1 MKRPAQHSWNL
12 HCLRDLIA
20 PLDRN
25 RAGDLARGLNNLDP
39 ELGLDLDLV
48 VEAAHTLGSVLGL
61 NGDHVL
67 DEARGWASALGNSLL
82 ELTRAATDA
91 REFASARGNAAT
103 HARELASVLGRA
115 ASHARELANDHD
127 HARSHAVVRVRDL
140 DRDLLRDLA
149 RDLARYHGLAGSLA
163 VYLAFHSVT
172 PEVKER
178 VARSAKSMPG
188 RVVALAVRM
197 LPTSERVRY
206 REEYRSELLD
216 PQFLMLP
223 RRKRLGYALRVLV
236 RAPAL
241 RWALREPSHRV
252 ER

>member
-1 MKRPAQHSWNL
+1 MKRPAHRGWGL
-12 HCLRDLIA
+12 DRLRDFIG

-39 ELGLDLDLV
+39 ELGLDLALV
-48 VEAAHTLGSVLGL
+48 FEAAHTLGSALGL

-67 DEARGWASALGNSLL
+67 DEARGWASALGDSL

-91 REFASARGNAAT
+91 SEFASVRADAAS
-103 HARELASVLGRA
+103 HARELASALGRA
-115 ASHARELANDHD
+115 ASHARELASAHD
-127 HARSHAVVRVRDL
+127 HARGHAVVRVRDL
-140 DRDLLRDLA
+140 DRDLPRDLA

-172 PEVKER
+172 LEVKER

-188 RVVALAVRM
+188 RVVAMAVRM
-197 LPTSERVRY
+197 LPASERVRY
-206 REEYRSELLD
+206 REEFRSELLD

-236 RAPAL
+236 RTPAL
-241 RWALREPSHRV
+241 RWVLREPSHRV

>member
-1 MKRPAQHSWNL
+1 MKRPAQHSWGL
-12 HCLRDLIA
+12 DRLRDLIA

-25 RAGDLARGLNNLDP
+25 RAGDLARRLNNLDP

-48 VEAAHTLGSVLGL
+48 VEAARTLVSALGL

-67 DEARGWASALGNSLL
+67 DEARGWASALGDSLL

-91 REFASARGNAAT
+91 REFASSRGD
-103 HARELASVLGRA
+103 A
-115 ASHARELANDHD
+115 ASHARELASALGRTASYVRELAS
-127 HARSHAVVRVRDL
+127 ARDRAHGHAVVRVRDL

-149 RDLARYHGLAGSLA
+149 RDLARDSGLAGSLA
-163 VYLAFHSVT
+163 VYVAFHSVT
-172 PEVKER
+172 LEVKER

-197 LPTSERVRY
+197 LPAAERVRY
-206 REEYRSELLD
+206 REEFRSELLD

-223 RRKRLGYALRVLV
+223 RRQRLRYALWILV
-236 RAPAL
+236 RTPAL
-241 RWALREPSHRV
+241 RWALRELSRRV

>member
-1 MKRPAQHSWNL
+1 MKRPAQRGL
-12 HCLRDLIA
+12 GLDRLRDLIG

-25 RAGDLARGLNNLDP
+25 RAGDLARGLNDLDP

-48 VEAAHTLGSVLGL
+48 VEAAHTLVSALGL
-61 NGDHVL
+61 NGDHAL
-67 DEARGWASALGNSLL
+67 AEARDWASALDNSLL

-91 REFASARGNAAT
+91 REFASARADAAN
-103 HARELASVLGRA
+103 HARELASALGHA
-115 ASHARELANDHD
+115 ASHARELASARDHD
-127 HARSHAVVRVRDL
+127 RSHAVVRDL
-140 DRDLLRDLA
+140 DLLRDLA
-149 RDLARYHGLAGSLA
+149 RDLARDSDLAGRLA

-172 PEVKER
+172 SEVQER

-197 LPTSERVRY
+197 LPASERVRY
-206 REEYRSELLD
+206 REEFRSELLD
-216 PQFLMLP
+216 PEFLKLP

-236 RAPAL
+236 RTPTL